1 MGRVR
6 TCFASSVVCSD
17 EFRDLPPVAR
27 LLYFELGFIADSD
40 GAIDGIRGAARMAG
54 ATMDDV
60 DALSA
65 AGYLLWVDGVPFIS
79 HWLVNNKTDRLN
91 YRPGG
96 HPEQLS
102 KLIRE
107 NGKPY
112 NLSDLYQSDGSLTS
126 DAKQSK
132 DKPSEADLI
141 QADQSESNLNEGKG
155 NAHAREPTRIRCP
168 QCGFECAATT
178 EPDGVTHA
186 WCPQC
191 GDFEL
196 REGREQWT
204 N

>member
-27 LLYFELGFIADSD
+27 LLYFELGFIAKAE
-40 GAIDGIRGAARMAG
+40 AIAAHG
-54 ATMDDV
+54 DHDDHWA
-60 DALSA
+60 ALSA
-65 AGYLLWVDGVPFIS
+65 AGYLLWVDGIPFIS

-96 HPEQLS
+96 HPQQLS

-196 REGREQWT
+196 REGEGQWT
-204 N
+204 S